1 MHEYAVEILYGL
13 VTAAVTAVAG
23 YVGVKLKGIVEEY
36 FNDKKMRAIAID
48 TARWVEQLYADFDGS
63 EKAAKFDEAFSET
76 LTQRGIPFT
85 ALDIARLRE
94 AAVNKL
100 NASDW
105 KATLVEYGD
114 YVEDEDD
121 SDEYVDYVA
130 DIITE

>member
-23 YVGVKLKGIVEEY
+23 YIGVKIKGIVEEY

-48 TARWVEQLYADFDGS
+48 TARWVEQIYADFDGS
-63 EKAAKFDEAFSET
+63 EKADKFDEAFSET

>member
-23 YVGVKLKGIVEEY
+23 YIGVKIKGIVEEY

-48 TARWVEQLYADFDGS
+48 TARWVEQIYADFDGS
-63 EKAAKFDEAFSET
+63 EKADKFDEAFSET

-105 KATLVEYGD
+105 KATLIEYGD

-121 SDEYVDYVA
+121 SDEYVDYVD

>member
-23 YVGVKLKGIVEEY
+23 YVGMKLKGIVEEY

-48 TARWVEQLYADFDGS
+48 TARWVEQIYADFDSS
-63 EKAAKFDEAFSET
+63 EKAAKFDEAFAET

-105 KATLVEYGD
+105 KATLTEYSN
-114 YVEDEDD
+114 YVEEDDD
-121 SDEYVDYVA
+121 SDEYVDFV
-130 DIITE
+130 DTISVE